1 MSVDLRHGDCV
12 ELMRA
17 MPDNSVD
24 SIVTDPP
31 YGLEFMG
38 KDWDAP
44 WKAKPSR
51 EFNDIEE
58 GTLGGFTKLP
68 NHSRVN
74 NVRCEA
80 CQRWKFSSN
89 PCACHKPQFP
99 NARLD
104 ALTVY
109 QQWFTE
115 VAAEALRVLKPGGHL
130 LAFGGTR
137 TYHRMA
143 CAIEDAGFEIRDS
156 IHWVYGSGFPKSLN
170 VGKAIDKRRDDRDD
184 VLRVTGEIAR
194 LRDAAGLTNR
204 DLDGLFGF
212 AGMAGHWTST
222 KSQPTVPTPEQWTV
236 LRERLEPPQWLDD
249 EVWRLNG
256 RKGTPGE
263 AWGQR
268 EVVGERDVPVG
279 HSFAGPVYGG
289 DSSSKRVDVTAPATD
304 EARRWEG
311 WGTALKPAHEPIVV
325 ARKPLSG
332 TVAGNVLEWGTG
344 GLNIDGCRVGTD
356 AGWSYPNGRG
366 GTAWGGRESLA
377 GNLAKPMQASS
388 GRWPANIVL
397 DGAAAAALDQQSG
410 VSKSPAPYVQQSK
423 VVGIYGAEKHHDRA
437 STHHGDSGG
446 ASRFFTQADFGPDD
460 WPFVYQAKPSKRERN
475 AGLDG
480 LSEQSAGSL
489 NMRTDAHAVKTG
501 NATQERQNH
510 HPTVKPVALM
520 RHLVRLVTPPGGVV
534 LDPFAGSGTTLV
546 AAVLEGFDAIGCEMT
561 DEYLP
566 IIRGRVAWAE
576 EQAFVREELAKAQP
590 DQPTLL

>member
-1 MSVDLRHGDCV
+1 MRVDLRHGDCV
-12 ELMRA
+12 DLMRA
-17 MPDNSVD
+17 MPECSVD

-38 KDWDAP
+38 KEWDAP
-44 WKAKPSR
+44 WKGSGTV
-51 EFNDIEE
+51 ESVHE
-58 GTLGGFTKLP
+58 GQDKSHPFRDGS
-68 NHSRVN
+68 SRV
-74 NVRCEA
+74 RYGTKDMPA
-80 CQRWKFSSN
+80 FQ
-89 PCACHKPQFP
+89 A
-99 NARLD
+99 
-104 ALTVY
+104 
-109 QQWFTE
+109 WFET
-115 VAAEALRVLKPGGHL
+115 VAAECLRVLKPGGHL

-170 VGKAIDKRRDDRDD
+170 VGKAIDKRRDERHEEALLVTVPMAEAMRAKGLTRRDLNVAVGREPND
-184 VLRVTGEIAR
+184 AGSAQSWTTVFADGAHKPRVPTVEQWAVLR
-194 LRDAAGLTNR
+194 
-204 DLDGLFGF
+204 DLLDL
-212 AGMAGHWTST
+212 A
-222 KSQPTVPTPEQWTV
+222 
-236 LRERLEPPQWLDD
+236 WLDD

-256 RKGTPGE
+256 RKGSPGE
-263 AWGQR
+263 AWSKR
-268 EVVGERDVPVG
+268 EVTGQHDRPDPRLTTWAEMQGNPRGVAKKRRDI
-279 HSFAGPVYGG
+279 
-289 DSSSKRVDVTAPATD
+289 PATD

-332 TVAGNVLEWGTG
+332 TVAGNVLVWGTG
-344 GLNIDGCRVGTD
+344 GLNIDGCRVGTEQTKTLRGVSTVGEGGWKTTGGD
-356 AGWSYPNGRG
+356 AL
-366 GTAWGGRESLA
+366 TARD
-377 GNLAKPMQASS
+377 NPP

-410 VSKSPAPYVQQSK
+410 VSKSSSGGRSGTHPAPMDWGK
-423 VVGIYGAEKHHDRA
+423 DDTARDRGGH
-437 STHHGDSGG
+437 TDSGG

-480 LSEQSAGSL
+480 LPEQAAGSL
-489 NMRTDAHAVKTG
+489 NMRTDAHAVKTD

-520 RHLVRLVTPPGGVV
+520 RHLVRLVTPPGGTV

-546 AAVLEGFDAIGCEMT
+546 AAVLEGMHAIGCEMT

-566 IIRGRVAWAE
+566 IIEGRVAWAE
-576 EQAFVREELAKAQP
+576 EQAQAAAEAEANP
-590 DQPTLL
+590 EQPTLL